1 MEITAEFTPELTPEL
16 TLEPVDVN
24 GVQVIAGRMSF
35 TLPIT
40 VANSFEVAQT
50 TADLPGQPDIPPV
63 AHIGFV
69 DYLPDARPEFI
80 HTFTAEAGVRVYNV
94 VDLKEARA
102 TDPAFADAADQLA
115 ALIESRNA
123 LSAEATLPFLPQ
135 GEYSPVLH
143 AREQYV
149 QLRGGTGILYLAA
162 FAEPKA
168 PLIEGDIALVFQG
181 LSDDGI
187 LYVSAVFPLDTN
199 YLPATP
205 PDNLDMAAF
214 EAGYDLYVQSI
225 RAALNEFQPT
235 SSGPRLNDLYALIA
249 SMAIAP

>member
-1 MEITAEFTPELTPEL
+1 MSRRQQIVAVLAVLLIAASAVTIVAQRRAPVISAETTPEATLAVPVEITAEFTPELTPEL

-69 DYLPDARPEFI
+69 DYLSDARPEFI

-102 TDPAFADAADQLA
+102 TDPALLTPPISSPRSSKAETRSRPKPHCRSCRR
-115 ALIESRNA
+115 ESTRRCCTPASSTSNC
-123 LSAEATLPFLPQ
+123 AEARASST
-135 GEYSPVLH
+135 SP
-143 AREQYV
+143 R
-149 QLRGGTGILYLAA
+149 
-162 FAEPKA
+162 
-168 PLIEGDIALVFQG
+168 
-181 LSDDGI
+181 S
-187 LYVSAVFPLDTN
+187 
-199 YLPATP
+199 
-205 PDNLDMAAF
+205 
-214 EAGYDLYVQSI
+214 
-225 RAALNEFQPT
+225 LNQK
-235 SSGPRLNDLYALIA
+235 PR
-249 SMAIAP
+249 